1 MEWSQTEKKTEYLEV
16 PETRNTGDKSCYLL
30 NYPRNPQYQD
40 PRLHMWDGKKR
51 PQAPSRPKA
60 QRSRSGAT
68 RLGHCMKR
76 TPLK

>member
-30 NYPRNPQYQD
+30 SYPRNPQYQD

-51 PQAPSRPKA
+51 P
-60 QRSRSGAT
+60 
-68 RLGHCMKR
+68 
-76 TPLK
+76 

>member
-1 MEWSQTEKKTEYLEV
+1 MGQSQTEKKAEYHKV
-16 PETRNTGDKSCYLL
+16 PETRNTRNKSCYLL
-30 NYPRNPQYQD
+30 SYPRKPLCQD
-40 PRLHMWDGKKR
+40 PRLYMWDGKKR
-51 PQAPSRPKA
+51 LQAPSRRKA